1 MEKTLS
7 RQSLLRSL
15 IVDDIVQSC
24 AVRGLM
30 MKSSPI
36 PSEPEYSHVP
46 LSVFPTPYPLQHY
59 LDALAIQ
66 PSMSAL
72 VGRLV

>member
-1 MEKTLS
+1 
-7 RQSLLRSL
+7 
-15 IVDDIVQSC
+15 
-24 AVRGLM
+24 

-66 PSMSAL
+66 PSMAAL